1 MVIKGSVRD
10 SKGDAVPNVTVTVLG
25 TKNVTMT
32 NESGFFTIKAK
43 KNDKLHFTS
52 VGFDA
57 KDVIVNKT
65 AQIDI
70 VMDNEVSK
78 AMNEVVVVGYGTMK
92 KKDLTGAIS
101 SIRPDKIAE
110 ENPKTVQA
118 VVNGYFDALERRFCA
133 KDFRGC
139 PFVNAV
145 AELGAEDRSIKKIA
159 VAFKEARRQWFRD
172 LLAQLGVADAEAL
185 STQLQL
191 LVDGSIALDLVCDDP
206 AMARAATSIGT
217 CCTTSG
223 ICHARS
229 APSCAHT
236 IAAASAS

>member
-1 MVIKGSVRD
+1 MLAKIIPPSLMHWKSLLLLVFFVWSGSLSAQMVIKGSVRD

-32 NESGFFTIKAK
+32 NESGLFTIKAK

-92 KKDLTGAIS
+92 KKDLTVFPAGLYKS
-101 SIRPDKIAE
+101 YLR
-110 ENPKTVQA
+110 
-118 VVNGYFDALERRFCA
+118 VVCKKRNSTF
-133 KDFRGC
+133 
-139 PFVNAV
+139 
-145 AELGAEDRSIKKIA
+145 KKI
-159 VAFKEARRQWFRD
+159 WFR
-172 LLAQLGVADAEAL
+172 LKICIEYNNKLASFNITMPHSCSEGSCFVPV
-185 STQLQL
+185 STVSNL
-191 LVDGSIALDLVCDDP
+191 
-206 AMARAATSIGT
+206 
-217 CCTTSG
+217 
-223 ICHARS
+223 
-229 APSCAHT
+229 
-236 IAAASAS
+236 